1 MGMKR
6 SQSLSRVAGGAV
18 FAVVGALL
26 FAAPAARAELV
37 DKVAAVVDEQVI
49 TLSEVERRA
58 APELRQAFNE
68 RDPQRRATM
77 RRAIMEAA
85 LESLIAEKLLERE
98 MEELGITVGEQEV
111 ELGLDDVRRQNNFT
125 PEQFEQA
132 LRQEGYTLQSY
143 KEFMRKH
150 LRRMKLVNLKVRS
163 RVKVSEK
170 DLRAEYDRWVRT
182 EQSDPEVHARH
193 ILVRLSKDATP
204 EQEAEALAK
213 ARALAEEARQ
223 PGVDFAQLAREKS
236 EGPSREDGGDLGFF
250 KRGMMLPDFDRV
262 AFSLPVGGVSDPVR
276 THFGYHVIKVEE
288 RRAPDVPAF
297 EEVKA
302 QLQDNV
308 MRNQLEKYTEQ
319 YVKELRQKAN
329 VEVRI

>member
-1 MGMKR
+1 MFMGTWG
-6 SQSLSRVAGGAV
+6 SRVMVLRGAV
-18 FAVVGALL
+18 IAVVLAIV
-26 FAAPAARAELV
+26 PAAHAELV

-58 APELRQAFNE
+58 APELRQSFNE
-68 RDPQRRATM
+68 RDPQKRTAM
-77 RRAIMEAA
+77 RRAAMEGA

-98 MEELGITVGEQEV
+98 MEELGITVGDQEV
-111 ELGLDDVRRQNNFT
+111 ELGLEDVRRQNNFT

-132 LRQEGYTLQSY
+132 LRQEGYTVQSY

-170 DLRAEYDRWVRT
+170 DLRAEYDRWARM

-193 ILVRLSKDATP
+193 ILVRLGKDATP
-204 EQEAEALAK
+204 EQEGEALAK
-213 ARALAEEARQ
+213 ARALAEEARK

-236 EGPSREDGGDLGFF
+236 EGPSKDDGGDLGFF

-262 AFSLPVGGVSDPVR
+262 AFSLPEGGVSDPVR

-288 RRAPDVPAF
+288 RRSAALPSF

-308 MRNQLEKYTEQ
+308 LRSQLEKYTEQ

-329 VEVRI
+329 VEIRI